1 LSHDL
6 LLQLLKL
13 WLLLLSHVQLL
24 LKLCLLSLLLLL
36 LKLCLL
42 SLLLLLVKLW
52 VSLLLLLL
60 LLISQFLYCQ
70 CPELHL
76 QAQWP

>member
-36 LKLCLL
+36 LKLWVF
-42 SLLLLLVKLW
+42 LLLLLVKLW
-52 VSLLLLLL
+52 VSLLLLL

>member
-6 LLQLLKL
+6 
-13 WLLLLSHVQLL
+13 LL
-24 LKLCLLSLLLLL
+24 LKLCLLSLLLL
-36 LKLCLL
+36 KLWVF
-42 SLLLLLVKLW
+42 LLLVKLW

-60 LLISQFLYCQ
+60 LLTSQFLYCQ